1 MRDGWPFLGLCSP
14 HQSFIGLRG
23 ALESRTQH
31 QRSGNDFNDFRTF
44 LFASF
49 FLLVF
54 IRSASHCLI
63 FFLVSFYLCAFLLRK
78 RVKRVKPIGSK
89 HCRGGGR
96 NTGPRKPAR
105 ISSLILFLVWV
116 VGHTWAWGCFGIYK
130 GKDSMEGKE
139 EETDRRE
146 VSKQAGRQAMGLKGK
161 SKRAGR
167 RRLSSTRLGRVE
179 SLSLCSWQ

>member
-31 QRSGNDFNDFRTF
+31 QSSGNDFNDFRTF

-63 FFLVSFYLCAFLLRK
+63 FFLVSFYLCAFVLRK
-78 RVKRVKPIGSK
+78 RVESIGSK

-116 VGHTWAWGCFGIYK
+116 VGHTWAWGCFGIYRGIGRTGGKRERDRQKESQQAGEEWDRRQK
-130 GKDSMEGKE
+130 GKARG
-139 EETDRRE
+139 
-146 VSKQAGRQAMGLKGK
+146 GGG
-161 SKRAGR
+161 GFHHH
-167 RRLSSTRLGRVE
+167 SSVE
-179 SLSLCSWQ
+179 SLSLCS